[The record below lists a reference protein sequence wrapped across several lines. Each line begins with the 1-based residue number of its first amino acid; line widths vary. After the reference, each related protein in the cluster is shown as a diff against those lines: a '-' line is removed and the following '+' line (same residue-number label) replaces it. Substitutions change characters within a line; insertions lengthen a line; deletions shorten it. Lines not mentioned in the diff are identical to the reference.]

1 MKNKGILGSAALF
14 LILTSSFNLRGQNRE
29 NPNFSARLSNGVSV
43 LFKTTTEPKSSFRS
57 ISGTIRVNSMSINR
71 VLVDRVERVF
81 FGYDL
86 ELEPLNETKQYKVS
100 IKPLD
105 RGFADGVAQS
115 GTMRE
120 ITGQSG
126 ASSTGASL
134 LRFPQPQV
142 VADGDTLVLD
152 LLINRKTGVKLVDEI
167 TISSGD
173 VLERSTPTDIRPA
186 SDFSLED
193 VRLSMKN
200 QQLLINGELVAGG
213 PDAPGSCEG
222 KFIFFYLPGRGRFVF
237 SIKPQE
243 GFAFRKIG
251 VIHHNRISF
260 SVGGDSYEW
269 VSTAPILP
277 TGGNWNLWVL
287 HEPNYQPEYG
297 FNPQDRLIK
306 GTAAAGNVRQKNQ
319 FFFGAMGS
327 VRALR

>member
-1 MKNKGILGSAALF
+1 
-14 LILTSSFNLRGQNRE
+14 
-29 NPNFSARLSNGVSV
+29 
-43 LFKTTTEPKSSFRS
+43 
-57 ISGTIRVNSMSINR
+57 MSINR

-86 ELEPLNETKQYKVS
+86 ELEPLNETRQYKVS

-105 RGFADGVAQS
+105 RGFAQGVARS

-126 ASSTGASL
+126 TSSGDASL
-134 LRFPQPQV
+134 LRFPQPQI

-167 TISSGD
+167 TILSGD
-173 VLERSTPTDIRPA
+173 ILARSTPTDTGPA
-186 SDFSLED
+186 IDFSLDD
-193 VRLSMKN
+193 VHLFMKD

-213 PDAPGSCEG
+213 PNAPGSCEG

-243 GFAFRKIG
+243 GLAFQKIG
-251 VIHHNRISF
+251 SIQTNRISF

-269 VSTAPILP
+269 VSGAPILP
-277 TGGNWNLWVL
+277 TGGHWNLWVL

-297 FNPQDRLIK
+297 FTLQDRLIK
-306 GTAAAGNVRQKNQ
+306 GTAAACNVRQKNQ

-327 VRALR
+327 VSALRRQR